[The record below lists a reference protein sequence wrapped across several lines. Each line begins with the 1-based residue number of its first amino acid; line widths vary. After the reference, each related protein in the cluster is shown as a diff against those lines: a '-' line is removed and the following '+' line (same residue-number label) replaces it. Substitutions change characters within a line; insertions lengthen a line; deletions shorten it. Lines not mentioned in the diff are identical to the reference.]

1 MKNIQEQEITFAGQL
16 LKLTNQR
23 VVYWPAE
30 KAIILSDLH
39 VGKAAHFRKSGIA
52 LPQQVATRDME
63 RLQYLINHY
72 QPEKVVIT
80 GDLLHAGMN
89 SEVALLRDII
99 LKTINCEFLLIKG
112 NHDRLPDRTF
122 AELGIGVVA
131 DSLVLRDIHFTHGD
145 RPFAD
150 TAYTVSGHLHPGVHV
165 AVGRKSTMR
174 FPCFVLSDT
183 QLILPAFSL
192 FSGLDTSC
200 IPDGAFCYAIYE
212 DGLFA
217 VSC

>member
-1 MKNIQEQEITFAGQL
+1 MKNIQEQEIDFAGEKL
-16 LKLTNQR
+16 VLTNQR
-23 VVYWPAE
+23 ALYWPAE
-30 KAIILSDLH
+30 NTIILSDLH

-63 RLQYLINHY
+63 RLRDLITHY
-72 QPEKVVIT
+72 HPEKVLIT

-89 SEVALLRDII
+89 SEVALLKDII
-99 LKTINCEFLLIKG
+99 QENDSCKFLLVKG
-112 NHDRLPDRTF
+112 NHDRLSDRAF
-122 AELGIGVVA
+122 EELGIRVLA
-131 DSLVLRDIHFTHGD
+131 DGYAIGNIHFTHGD
-145 RPFAD
+145 RQFSAGIHSI
-150 TAYTVSGHLHPGVHV
+150 SGHLHPGIHV

-174 FPCFVLSDT
+174 FPCFVVSDT

-200 IPDGAFCYAIYE
+200 VPEGAFCYAIYE